1 MFLDIIT
8 KPVSVSYIVSYMLK
22 RAVEIVRNLQLY
34 FYFHFYKIVDLPAIN
49 AVQQMGCL
57 LQFSSETHLVIS
69 LLCLSGASHFASLSH
84 T

>member
-1 MFLDIIT
+1 MHA
-8 KPVSVSYIVSYMLK
+8 K
-22 RAVEIVRNLQLY
+22 RSVEILKNLQFY

-69 LLCLSGASHFASLSH
+69 LFAYLRRLTLLHFLTLSKASPNKGQNKGNR
-84 T
+84 TIV